1 MTLEPLDNRTALI
14 TGASAGIGRAFAEE
28 YASEGVNLLIVA
40 RRNDPLQ
47 LLASQLRSKYGIDV
61 QVWVGDLAI
70 PGTPQSLFDY
80 LTEQNIQVDILVN
93 NAGFGVPGNLCE
105 VEWDRHRETIEVMGA
120 APVQLCYFIAPAMQE
135 KRSGRII
142 NVSSLA
148 AFVPPH
154 AGGTL
159 YYPLKSYL
167 AQFSIAL
174 RAEMKPSGVHVTAVC
189 PGFTRTGF
197 QAAAGGTVESV
208 TIPKWMWSEPNDV
221 AATAIRA
228 VEKNQP
234 ICIPGFF
241 NKAVALFFKII
252 PGSLGRKIVGE

>member
-1 MTLEPLDNRTALI
+1 METPNNRTALI
-14 TGASAGIGRAFAEE
+14 TGASSGIGQAFAEE
-28 YASEGVNLLIVA
+28 YASKGVNLVIVA

-47 LLASQLRSKYGIDV
+47 KLASRLRSQHGIDV
-61 QVWVGDLAI
+61 VVWTGDLAI
-70 PGTPQSLFDY
+70 PETPRRLFDY
-80 LTEQNIQVDILVN
+80 LTGQHIHVDILVN

-105 VEWDRHRETIEVMGA
+105 VEWDRHREAIEVMGA
-120 APVQLCYFIAPAMQE
+120 APVRLCYLFAPTMQE
-135 KRSGRII
+135 RRSGWII

-167 AQFSIAL
+167 ARFSIAL
-174 RAEMKPSGVHVTAVC
+174 RAEMKASGVHVTAVC
-189 PGFTRTGF
+189 PGFTHTGF

-208 TIPKWMWSEPNDV
+208 AIPKWMWSEPNDV
-221 AATAIRA
+221 AAAAIRA

-234 ICIPGFF
+234 ICIPGLF
-241 NKAVALFFKII
+241 NKAVALFFKVI
-252 PGSLGRKIVGE
+252 PGALGRKIVGE